1 MKTID
6 LLILQKQ
13 PAPAIYLYGVYRGN
27 NAGGENFIS
36 ATFDGEA
43 YIQDLTTKEKIYLT
57 SGEDV
62 EWDIPFN
69 EARNFKIVGKFS
81 NLELNISEGG
91 PQENNIQ
98 EILFNNVRCD
108 NFTYKAFSSLQL
120 GVVPHITGNSKV
132 KNMNITIYGS
142 GVSSSSQYIAGTFFT
157 SLNQCNSLGTL
168 KMEAGFVTPDNIAA
182 ASSKYYTLSALS

>member
-13 PAPAIYLYGVYRGN
+13 PVPAIYLYGVYRGN
-27 NAGGENFIS
+27 NAGGGNFIS
-36 ATFDGEA
+36 ATFDGKA
-43 YIQDLTTKEKIYLT
+43 YIQDLAEKEKIYLT
-57 SGEDV
+57 SGEYV
-62 EWDIPFN
+62 EWNIPYQ
-69 EARNFKIVGKFS
+69 EARNFKIVGNFS

-91 PQENNIQ
+91 PQVNNIQ

-108 NFTYKAFSSLQL
+108 NFTYKAFCTSQL

-142 GVSSSSQYIAGTFFT
+142 GASASSQYIAGTFFQT
-157 SLNQCNSLGTL
+157 LSQCNSLGTL
-168 KMEAGFVTPDNIAA
+168 KMESGFVTPDNIAA